1 MCLKRVLLSII
12 DNKINFIQQSR
23 GTLLGNKLLCL
34 GPRFESFEGRCS
46 GFILLHKIPHKMSL
60 LDSFFG
66 SGDRIAQNTRRPH
79 FQGSSVGILKFLVL
93 MGNPP
98 QNNCQGK

>member
-34 GPRFESFEGRCS
+34 GPRFEAFEGRCS
-46 GFILLHKIPHKMSL
+46 GFILLRKIPHKMSL
-60 LDSFFG
+60 LDSFLKNAKIM
-66 SGDRIAQNTRRPH
+66 SRCKEIAKLMNKDYQNERT
-79 FQGSSVGILKFLVL
+79 F
-93 MGNPP
+93 
-98 QNNCQGK
+98 